1 MWSPVVT
8 GPVPLGQSQT
18 VGLKMAEKGLR
29 NQLNHSRVETLLDV
43 AKIGKY
49 PPVNSWLLLVETP
62 FLLVIY
68 VIYNVCR
75 WKSCLLMV
83 NFHFCRWNPS
93 IAGET
98 RLFLPERIRRW
109 QRWFLRDASKTPV
122 IQELLSW
129 GYHVPM
135 TAIAHSWVAFGLIF
149 RTLQFEDE
157 FLVSTLD
164 WAIWKKED
172 PWVSHKLVE

>member
-1 MWSPVVT
+1 LKYPNNIRNLHPLSPRILFLGWKILKKETYGSHMWSPVVT

-75 WKSCLLMV
+75 
-83 NFHFCRWNPS
+83 
-93 IAGET
+93 
-98 RLFLPERIRRW
+98 
-109 QRWFLRDASKTPV
+109 
-122 IQELLSW
+122 
-129 GYHVPM
+129 
-135 TAIAHSWVAFGLIF
+135 
-149 RTLQFEDE
+149 
-157 FLVSTLD
+157 
-164 WAIWKKED
+164 
-172 PWVSHKLVE
+172 